1 MKDHPRLTALCAL
14 ALTAI
19 PLSAAVMA
27 LALRDG
33 LFWGDHIGLFAETR
47 LHETFSLRGLFA
59 FHNEHIVVPMKLA
72 VWADLRAFGGEQWLT
87 LALALLLAA
96 APPVVCAILL
106 AREQPALGRESLAF
120 CGALFG
126 ALYFNGMLLWDLT
139 WPILLQHFFAVAA
152 VLGLAAILARGDLG
166 SWRGALAAL
175 ALCGAAA
182 LSNANGALTP
192 VVLGL
197 VLVFRRKERLL
208 WLPVAGIALITVPY
222 FLAYRSTHSAMSPPR
237 AAPWE
242 TLHFALLFT
251 GGAYWRDSEFP
262 YESRSE
268 PALVYLTAISFCL
281 LLAWLVLGLWR
292 RRGRLTAFEVFHL
305 TLIVFVVTTA
315 LAGGLFRSQFGAWE
329 GLNKKYAATAFL
341 AWLAAASLL
350 LRSRPGL
357 LFGSPWRPAAFA
369 LALLATLLP
378 AGWSEFQL
386 WRRWNERVRECTVSA
401 ASSAPDVTCL
411 RSLYWNVRR
420 GAEVLASLQRQ
431 RKGFVGKLPLAE
443 PAQQPPS
450 PASSM
455 K

>member
-14 ALTAI
+14 ALMGI
-19 PLSAAVMA
+19 PLSAAAMA

-72 VWADLRAFGGEQWLT
+72 VWADLRASGGEQWLT

-96 APPVVCAILL
+96 APPVTCTILL
-106 AREQPALGRESLAF
+106 GREQPTLGRQRLAF

-152 VLGLAAILARGDLG
+152 VLGLAGLLAWRDLHG
-166 SWRGALAAL
+166 LGWALPAL

-192 VVLGL
+192 VVLGI
-197 VLVFRRKERLL
+197 VLVFRKKERLL
-208 WLPVAGIALITVPY
+208 WLPVGGMALITLPY
-222 FLAYRSTHSAMSPPR
+222 LLAYRSTHSAMSPPR
-237 AAPWE
+237 ATPWE

-262 YESRSE
+262 YESRAE
-268 PALVYLTAISFCL
+268 PALVYFTAVSFGL
-281 LLAWLVLGLWR
+281 LLGWLVLGLWR
-292 RRGRLTAFEVFHL
+292 RRGTLTGFEIFHL
-305 TLIVFVVTTA
+305 TLITFVVTTA
-315 LAGGLFRSQFGAWE
+315 LAGGVFRSQFGAWE

-350 LRSRPGL
+350 VRSRPGI
-357 LFGSPWRPAAFA
+357 LFGSPWRPAAVA

-378 AGWSEFQL
+378 AGWAEFQL
-386 WRRWNERVRECTVSA
+386 WRRWNDRVRECTVSA
-401 ASSAPDVTCL
+401 ASSTPDVTCL
-411 RSLYWNVRR
+411 RSLYWDERR
-420 GAEVLASLQRQ
+420 GAEVLASLQRR
-431 RKGFVGKLPLAE
+431 RKGFIGKLPLPQ
-443 PAQQPPS
+443 PAQHPPS